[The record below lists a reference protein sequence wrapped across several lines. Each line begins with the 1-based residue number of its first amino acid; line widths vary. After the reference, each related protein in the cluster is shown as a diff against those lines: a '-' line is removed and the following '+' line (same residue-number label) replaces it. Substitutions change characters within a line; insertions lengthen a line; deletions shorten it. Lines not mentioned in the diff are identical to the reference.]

1 MGVSNDL
8 VIATPDDAAAIAAA
22 DNPVEE
28 FGGMVSRLDM
38 IPLCT
43 LMNIA
48 AGTTKYTESFDGF
61 DLVNEDAAESA
72 EGPWITTVH
81 PDLGPALA
89 SIAQENK
96 LSAIAQE
103 WAKTEELAG
112 WDVAELEQALQG
124 LIDCF
129 AQAQAQGKEVY
140 MVNAL

>member
-8 VIATPDDAAAIAAA
+8 VLGTAADVPAIAAA

-28 FGGMVSRLDM
+28 FGGMYSRLDM

-48 AGTTKYTESFDGF
+48 ADTTKYTESFGGF
-61 DLVNEDAAESA
+61 DLVNKDAAESA

-81 PDLGPALA
+81 PDLGPTLA
-89 SIAQENK
+89 SIAQQNK
-96 LSAIAQE
+96 VSAIAQE

-112 WDVAELEQALQG
+112 WEVAELEQALLA